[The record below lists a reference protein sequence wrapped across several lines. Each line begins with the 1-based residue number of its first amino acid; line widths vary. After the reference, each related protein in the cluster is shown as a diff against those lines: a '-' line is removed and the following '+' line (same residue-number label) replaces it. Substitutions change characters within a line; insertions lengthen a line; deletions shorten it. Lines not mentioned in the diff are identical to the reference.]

1 MGSATADGMIRL
13 VIADDQALVRSG
25 FAMILNAQPD
35 IEVVGEAADGEQAL
49 QLARQLRPDII
60 LMDVRMPRLDGIAAT
75 RELLATAVTAAPKV
89 LMLTTFDLDAYV
101 YEALRAGASGFL
113 LKDVSPDD
121 LIRAVHTVLGG
132 EALLAPSIMR
142 RMIDDFLTRP
152 LPTSERPPRLQ
163 DLTHRETE
171 ILVALA
177 RGLSNAEI
185 AEGLHLSPATIKTH
199 VARILTKLD
208 VRDRVQAAITAY
220 ETGLVRP
227 GDTDQTT

>member
-1 MGSATADGMIRL
+1 MGSATADSMIRL

-49 QLARQLRPDII
+49 QLARQLRPDVI

-75 RELLATAVTAAPKV
+75 RELLATAVAAAPKV

-163 DLTHRETE
+163 DLTDRETE

-185 AEGLHLSPATIKTH
+185 AEALHLSPATIKTH

-208 VRDRVQAAITAY
+208 VRDRIQAAITAY